1 MAKKSNNDPNQDRL
15 AQVEQSDLGESQL
28 NEEFVDWLKKWGNQ
42 ILLAI
47 LIVALLGVG
56 WQWLVR
62 TKMES
67 RDAAWATL
75 ESAQLPA
82 SLEEVAVSASGVD
95 SIAPLALMRAADQY
109 LRSVQTGTRFDRE
122 STAEDYTLD
131 DDTRTL
137 FLQRANTLYAEAI
150 VALGTDY
157 ETTFAKK
164 LLVISALFGQA
175 AVAESQGQ
183 TDEAK
188 TFLTRIST
196 IAVPEYPDLAAQASA
211 RSDSLDTVTTKVSF
225 PLAADL
231 PQPPP
236 ATDIPDPAELLG
248 TGALLTPLDTP
259 TEGGEGDVA
268 APGAPDNTASNLIL
282 EGGDGTTEAPGD
294 GSD

>member
-1 MAKKSNNDPNQDRL
+1 MAKKSTNDPNQDRL

-62 TKMES
+62 TKMET
-67 RDAAWATL
+67 RDSAWATL
-75 ESAQLPA
+75 DSAQLPA
-82 SLEEVAVSASGVD
+82 SLEEVAQSAKGVD
-95 SIAPLALMRAADQY
+95 SITPLALMRAADQY

-122 STAEDYTLD
+122 PTAEDYSLD

-150 VALGTDY
+150 VAVGSDY
-157 ETTFAKK
+157 EQTFAKK
-164 LLVISALFGQA
+164 LLVISGLFGQA
-175 AVAESQGQ
+175 AVAESQGNL
-183 TDEAK
+183 DEAK
-188 TFLTRIST
+188 TLLSRIST
-196 IAVPEYPDLAAQASA
+196 IAEPEYPDLAAQATA
-211 RSDSLDTVTTKVSF
+211 RSGDLAITTTKVSF

-236 ATDIPDPAELLG
+236 AADIPDPAELLG
-248 TGALLTPLDTP
+248 TGALITPLDAPTDDDSAAATP
-259 TEGGEGDVA
+259 ADSN
-268 APGAPDNTASNLIL
+268 DTASNLIL

>member
-1 MAKKSNNDPNQDRL
+1 MAKKSNNDPTQDRL

-47 LIVALLGVG
+47 LVVALLAVG

-62 TKMES
+62 TKMET
-67 RDAAWATL
+67 RDAAWSTL

-82 SLEEVAVSASGVD
+82 SLEEVAASSEGVD
-95 SIAPLALMRAADQY
+95 SITPLALMRAGDQY

-122 STAEDYTLD
+122 PTAEDYSLD

-150 VALGTDY
+150 VAVGT
-157 ETTFAKK
+157 EWEQVFAKK

-175 AVAESQGQ
+175 AVAESQGKVE
-183 TDEAK
+183 EAK
-188 TFLTRIST
+188 TLLTRIGT
-196 IAVPEYPDLAAQASA
+196 IAEPEYPDLAAQATA
-211 RSDSLDTVTTKVSF
+211 RSENLDVITTKVSF
-225 PLAADL
+225 PLASDL

-236 ATDIPDPAELLG
+236 AETLPDPTELLG
-248 TGALLTPLDTP
+248 TGALLTPVD
-259 TEGGEGDVA
+259 GDA
-268 APGAPDNTASNLIL
+268 AGDATAETDPDSNDDASTLIL
-282 EGGDGTTEAPGD
+282 QGGSGTTEAPGD